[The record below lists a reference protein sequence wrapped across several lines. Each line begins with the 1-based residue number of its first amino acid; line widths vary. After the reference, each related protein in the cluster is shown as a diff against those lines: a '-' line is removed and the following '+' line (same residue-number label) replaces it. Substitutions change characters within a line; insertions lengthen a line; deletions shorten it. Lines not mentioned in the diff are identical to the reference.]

1 MIKLVNV
8 TKKIKN
14 EVLFSDINYTFDK
27 NMIYHISGQNGLGK
41 STLLKIIGGLIKAN
55 EGGVEWTEPHQKKS
69 TGFLFDSP
77 LFIHDLS
84 FSDNLR
90 FLGYVNDF
98 EKGFTEKK
106 IHFFAELFKL
116 PTDIQKTVKNYS
128 SGMKRKV
135 ELAISLFN
143 THNCLIWDEPFN
155 FLDDEAIEVILREI
169 QSEERMIIIASPNHD
184 FLSKHN
190 LFFEQISFEDLEK

>member
-1 MIKLVNV
+1 MNV